1 MVTLKLIKNYDIT
14 NYSKNSVI
22 KKITESK
29 QKQYFIK
36 EKVLKNDN
44 SINFF

>member
-1 MVTLKLIKNYDIT
+1 MYDIT

-29 QKQYFIK
+29 QKVKAKTILYKGKGFK
-36 EKVLKNDN
+36 K
-44 SINFF
+44 